1 MSMELVGLIL
11 DGLVLLFLAATIFFA
26 IRLTASINAFRRGR
40 KELDKLVT
48 DLSRN
53 IEKAELAITG
63 LKNSAK
69 DSGRDLQ
76 ALLNEAKSLSDE
88 LQIMTNAGDNLA
100 GRLERLAER
109 NRETVERIEKTAPA
123 APSGLATSDLRR
135 VQEHKRA
142 MTGPAFNIRDKE
154 YESGEKEPDL
164 PPEDDFPDEGAGHS
178 KAERELLEAIR
189 KGVKTKGGR
198 S

>member
-1 MSMELVGLIL
+1 MEVVGLIL

-26 IRLTASINAFRRGR
+26 IRLTASINTFRKGR
-40 KELDKLVT
+40 KELEKLVG

-53 IEKAELAITG
+53 IEKADLSIMG

-69 DSGRDLQ
+69 DAGRDLQ
-76 ALLNEAKSLSDE
+76 SLLNEAKALSDE

-100 GRLERLAER
+100 SRLERLAER
-109 NRETVERIEKTAPA
+109 NRETIERIEKTAKPP

-135 VQEHKRA
+135 VQESKRA
-142 MTGPAFNIRDKE
+142 MTGPAFAIRDKE
-154 YESGEKEPDL
+154 YESGEDESDFSVEDDL
-164 PPEDDFPDEGAGHS
+164 PDDGQGHS

-189 KGVKTKGGR
+189 KSTKTKGGR
-198 S
+198 P